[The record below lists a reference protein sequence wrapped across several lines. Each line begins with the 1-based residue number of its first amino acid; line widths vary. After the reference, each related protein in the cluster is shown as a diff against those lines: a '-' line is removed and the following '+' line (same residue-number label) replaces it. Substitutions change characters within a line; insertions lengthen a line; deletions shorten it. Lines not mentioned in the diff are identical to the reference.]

1 MESCSSA
8 ALVPPGGY
16 SEPHVLSVCDLQELD
31 PVTLHNQALLNMDSK
46 PTEGF
51 EKLAF
56 LLQQPSFPPV
66 TFGNLLLLYCKH
78 EVSVS
83 LQSSVTHWSPA
94 FRVDNKA
101 SACKHPVM
109 GS

>member
-1 MESCSSA
+1 MTGPYGHKLNECDATAPWWFLSSCTVRA
-8 ALVPPGGY
+8 CMCPR
-16 SEPHVLSVCDLQELD
+16 QELD

-46 PTEGF
+46 ATEGF

-78 EVSVS
+78 EVERSICRN
-83 LQSSVTHWSPA
+83 H
-94 FRVDNKA
+94 
-101 SACKHPVM
+101 
-109 GS
+109 

>member
-1 MESCSSA
+1 M
-8 ALVPPGGY
+8 
-16 SEPHVLSVCDLQELD
+16 
-31 PVTLHNQALLNMDSK
+31 TLHNQALLNMDSK

-83 LQSSVTHWSPA
+83 LRSPLSPSGLRPSVDS
-94 FRVDNKA
+94 KA
-101 SACKHPVM
+101 SSTHLTARTALIFSH
-109 GS
+109 

>member
-1 MESCSSA
+1 M
-8 ALVPPGGY
+8 
-16 SEPHVLSVCDLQELD
+16 
-31 PVTLHNQALLNMDSK
+31 TLHNQALLNMDSK

-83 LQSSVTHWSPA
+83 LRSSLTSWLSNRPLGLTGLAFGVQFGSPPGLTGC
-94 FRVDNKA
+94 V
-101 SACKHPVM
+101 
-109 GS
+109 